1 MTWWWMLEVRPVPL
15 PGIAFFTDTFP
26 ETFDRDGTASH
37 SLPPS
42 PQPLSNRP
50 QLLRSPS
57 FHRGV
62 QKVHKT
68 VHQLQH
74 GKPPEYYGGT
84 HIDRMLYTMSPHF
97 TLRTRPSPHLVPF
110 VWKTDDSYICS
121 TAEREA
127 GRGVKNFFKLFW
139 EELKTGHKPEPPTK
153 K

>member
-1 MTWWWMLEVRPVPL
+1 MTWWWMIEKRL
-15 PGIAFFTDTFP
+15 I
-26 ETFDRDGTASH
+26 ET
-37 SLPPS
+37 
-42 PQPLSNRP
+42 
-50 QLLRSPS
+50 LLRSPS

-84 HIDRMLYTMSPHF
+84 HIDP
-97 TLRTRPSPHLVPF
+97 
-110 VWKTDDSYICS
+110 
-121 TAEREA
+121 EREA